1 MKYFVEFVVSSLVT
15 HADEVDVEEVQQDGT
30 TTYYL
35 RLNPSDIG
43 RVIGKHGKTIGA
55 IRSLMQAAASRD
67 GGRVQLEVVDDPS
80 APRR

>member
-15 HADEVDVEEVQQDGT
+15 YAEEVDVQEVDQEGT
-30 TTYYL
+30 TTYYV

-55 IRSLMQAAASRD
+55 IRSLVQAAASRD
-67 GGRVQLEVVDDPS
+67 GRRVQLEVVEDP
-80 APRR
+80 AA